1 MEAFDA
7 LILSGGHGRRL
18 GGVDKA
24 SLAMEG
30 DTLLGRA
37 LAAVARAERIVV
49 VGRSSGS
56 LPEGVRVA
64 CEHPPGGGPV
74 AAIAAGLSYV
84 ESRVV
89 VILACDMP
97 LMNSYVVERLATRLE
112 SSAARLD
119 ESEPLTRTAG
129 PNKSARLC
137 EPAEVRESALG
148 RESSRL
154 RESAVGG
161 EAAPGNVQ
169 AGLLESTPVDGVNL
183 VDPSGRRQTLA
194 AAYRTGALRVA
205 LTKLHSPVNAS
216 MRQLVG
222 HLSIADLPVDA
233 STTLDCDTWSDV
245 RRCRELLNHNA
256 TEER

>member
-1 MEAFDA
+1 METFDA
-7 LILSGGHGRRL
+7 LMLSGGQGRRL

-30 DTLLGRA
+30 VTLLGRA
-37 LAAVARAERIVV
+37 VAAVARAERIVV

-56 LPEGVRVA
+56 LPERVRVA

-84 ESRVV
+84 ESHVV

-97 LMNSYVVERLATRLE
+97 LMNSSVVERLATRLE
-112 SSAARLD
+112 SSAAGLD
-119 ESEPLTRTAG
+119 ESEQPTRTAG
-129 PNKSARLC
+129 PNKSARL
-137 EPAEVRESALG
+137 RESALG
-148 RESSRL
+148 CESSRQ
-154 RESAVGG
+154 SASVRFD

-205 LTKLHSPVNAS
+205 LTKLHSPANAS
-216 MRQLVG
+216 MRQLVR

-233 STTLDCDTWSDV
+233 RTTLDCDTWSDV

-256 TEER
+256 TGNDEP